1 MPVRELWRY
10 PVKSLGGER
19 VRSARLLLRGLEG
32 DRTHGLLG
40 VSGGQ
45 VTAREAPG
53 LLRYSARWAADE
65 PPHVLAPDGSGHRWG
80 DDALMASLAA
90 VAGPC
95 RPFTVPAGM
104 YDGWPV
110 LLLGTGSVTALGERL
125 GRPLDPRRFRSTVL
139 CALREPFVE
148 DDWIGRI
155 VVVGDAIV
163 RVVERCERTVVV
175 TFDPDTAEPDPE
187 ILEVLRAERDGCL
200 GVYCEVLTPGRVAEG
215 SGVNAG

>member
-1 MPVRELWRY
+1 M
-10 PVKSLGGER
+10 
-19 VRSARLLLRGLEG
+19 
-32 DRTHGLLG
+32 
-40 VSGGQ
+40 
-45 VTAREAPG
+45 TAREAPG
-53 LLRYSARWAADE
+53 LLRFSARWAADE

-80 DDALMASLAA
+80 DDALMASLAT

-104 YDGWPV
+104 YDEWPV
-110 LLLGTGSVTALGERL
+110 LLLGTGSVAALEERL
-125 GRPLDPRRFRSTVL
+125 GRPLDVRRFRPTVL
-139 CALREPFVE
+139 CALHEPFAE

-155 VVVGDAIV
+155 VVLGDAIV

-187 ILEVLRAERDGCL
+187 VLDAIRVERDGCL

>member
-19 VRSARLLLRGLEG
+19 VQSARLLLRGLEG

-40 VSGGQ
+40 PSGQ
-45 VTAREAPG
+45 VTAREAPA

-95 RPFTVPAGM
+95 RPYTVPAGM
-104 YDGWPV
+104 YDAWPV
-110 LLLGTGSVTALGERL
+110 LLLGAGSVAALGERL
-125 GRPLDPRRFRSTVL
+125 GRPLDVRRFRPTVV
-139 CALREPFVE
+139 CALREPFAE

-155 VVVGDAIV
+155 VVLGDAIV

-175 TFDPDTAEPDPE
+175 TLDPDTAEPDPE
-187 ILEVLRAERDGCL
+187 VLELIRVERDGCL